1 MTEDG
6 DAGPEP
12 GDGDDLESDGA
23 PVDRRDFLRSVAA
36 GVALDRTVVE
46 EAVGRG
52 SEVRPTGGD
61 GRLASQH
68 TPVSRRGYL
77 PVESDFISVRGLA
90 PAQGTSAGGN
100 VWRSGGVFSVADLA
114 SEYNVNRDP
123 VSVRELRTPQK
134 PANRSAV
141 LGTGW
146 ENWLDDY
153 EQPNAEDI
161 AVSASAEQ
169 SGLIRTVV
177 SKTNTNLRGVGSGHS
192 HSEAAVPEDLFTDI
206 KELEGEL
213 PRPWLRDPG
222 DDFWDSGKKPNPEP
236 PSRDHLIRL
245 RGGTI
250 LKKLN
255 RKILPN
261 TGVDGRKPLA
271 LPNMGAWDGQ
281 TLAGAIN
288 TSTHGSGL
296 GLGTFADL
304 VRSVEIIT
312 IPESQYASGE
322 SHVRMFRVEPS
333 HGVTDPR
340 KFARDAGK
348 HDMVLVQ
355 DDDIFHSVVVGYGSM
370 GMVYAYTL
378 ELRDPFWLEETNTF
392 EQWGTF
398 NPYQEAQPSNNRHYQ
413 FLVNIVEPQ
422 LEVFTGTAPSNTS
435 PPRCLVRKR
444 NEVPAGNWDPT
455 ERFNT
460 ANEVEQYVDAFQSAY
475 SGVNLSD
482 WKDLNPRAAFNRLMN
497 FDIRDIVAPNPPFKA
512 RPGHSTG
519 EDKTA
524 SYIALRRKQ
533 DLNPNDLTK
542 AEPPV
547 DTITTEIAVPASD
560 VVPAVDAVIDYVLN
574 NPRLFPAPLGVRF
587 TAGSPHF
594 FSPEYGRET
603 AMLELPIPLPDTLKK
618 EFGDVKTHYD
628 TPPALPGKLYLGPK
642 KIFFQKLKEL
652 NQSIREAKSGDAHN
666 VGPGFLDHMLS
677 IDVAKSELEKL
688 EDRLVS
694 GRFNGRPHMGKH
706 NTVNANS
713 SRSYM
718 KPQNMYPEYDKW
730 LDAYRYFNQSG
741 TFDGEFTDNKTP

>member
-1 MTEDG
+1 MTEDR
-6 DAGPEP
+6 
-12 GDGDDLESDGA
+12 DGKPASDDSDGSGSDGA

-52 SEVRPTGGD
+52 SELRPTGRD

-68 TPVSRRGYL
+68 TPLSRRGYL
-77 PVESDFISVRGLA
+77 PVESDFLSVRGLA
-90 PAQGTSAGGN
+90 PPQGTNAGGN

-114 SEYNVNRDP
+114 TEHDLNRDP

-134 PANRSAV
+134 SANSFGV
-141 LGTGW
+141 VGSGW

-153 EQPNAEDI
+153 EQPNAEDV
-161 AVSASAEQ
+161 AVSASADR
-169 SGLIRTVV
+169 SGLLRTVV
-177 SKTNTNLRGVGSGHS
+177 RQADDEFRGVGSGHS
-192 HSEAAVPEDLFTDI
+192 HSEAAVPEDFFTDI

-213 PRPWLRDPG
+213 PRPWLRDSG
-222 DDFWDSGKKPNPEP
+222 DDFWDPNREP
-236 PSRDHLIRL
+236 NRDPPTRANLIRL

-255 RKILPN
+255 RKILPGG
-261 TGVDGRKPLA
+261 GVNGRKPLA

-312 IPESQYASGE
+312 IPESQYESGE
-322 SHVRMFRVEPS
+322 SHVQMLRVEPS
-333 HGVTDPR
+333 EGVTDPR

-378 ELRDPFWLEETNTF
+378 ELRDPFWLEEQNTF

-413 FLVNIVEPQ
+413 FLVNIIQPQ
-422 LEVFTGTAPSNTS
+422 LEVFTGTAPSNAS
-435 PPRCLVRKR
+435 PPLCMVRRR
-444 NEVPAGNWDPT
+444 NEVPAGNWDAT

-460 ANEVEQYVDAFQSAY
+460 ANEVEQYVNAFQNAY
-475 SGVNLSD
+475 QRFDAS
-482 WKDLNPRAAFNRLMN
+482 DLNNLNFSAGLNRVLN
-497 FDIRDIVAPNPPFKA
+497 FDIRDLVAPDPPFKA
-512 RPGHSTG
+512 RSGGNTG

-533 DLNPNDLTK
+533 DLNPNDPKK

-560 VVPAVDAVIDYVLN
+560 VAPAVDAVIDFALN
-574 NPRLFPAPLGVRF
+574 NPRLLPAPLGVRF
-587 TAGSPHF
+587 TASSEHF

-603 AMLELPIPLPDTLKK
+603 AMLELPIPLPDTLEQ
-618 EFGDVKTHYD
+618 EFSNVNTVHDLSGPFGGVYTK
-628 TPPALPGKLYLGPK
+628 PK
-642 KIFFQKLKEL
+642 KIFFQKLKKL
-652 NQSIREAKSGDAHN
+652 NQDIRKAKSGDPHN

-677 IDVAKSELEKL
+677 IDVAKAELEKL
-688 EDRLVS
+688 EDRLVN

-706 NTVNANS
+706 NTVDVNS

-718 KPQNMYPEYDKW
+718 RPGNMYPEYDKW
-730 LDAYRYFNQSG
+730 LDAYRYFNHPG
-741 TFDGEFTDNKTP
+741 TFDGTFTDNKTP

>member
-1 MTEDG
+1 MDRNMADNALLLDDTDRPAAVGTETPQG
-6 DAGPEP
+6 DT
-12 GDGDDLESDGA
+12 SD
-23 PVDRRDFLRSVAA
+23 PVAKREYFPVKSDFL
-36 GVALDRTVVE
+36 
-46 EAVGRG
+46 
-52 SEVRPTGGD
+52 
-61 GRLASQH
+61 
-68 TPVSRRGYL
+68 
-77 PVESDFISVRGLA
+77 SVRGLA
-90 PAQGTSAGGN
+90 PDQNTSVGGN

-114 SEYNVNRDP
+114 SEYDVNRDA
-123 VSVRELRTPQK
+123 VSVRELRTPQSVG
-134 PANRSAV
+134 SAMSV
-141 LGTGW
+141 DQLGW
-146 ENWLDDY
+146 DNWLDDY
-153 EQPNAEDI
+153 EREGAEGVEVPPGGD
-161 AVSASAEQ
+161 VSQ
-169 SGLIRTVV
+169 LISLVNQQTDG
-177 SKTNTNLRGVGSGHS
+177 KFRGVGSGHS
-192 HSEAAVPEDLFTDI
+192 HSEAAVPEDLFSDI
-206 KELEGEL
+206 KNLEGEL

-222 DDFWDSGKKPNPEP
+222 DDFWDPKKDPNRDP
-236 PSRDHLIRL
+236 PTRDHLIRL

-261 TGVDGRKPLA
+261 PGVDGRKPLA

-312 IPESQYASGE
+312 VPESQYE
-322 SHVRMFRVEPS
+322 SDEPHVRMFRVEPS
-333 HGVTDPR
+333 DGVTDPR
-340 KFARDAGK
+340 KFARDAGT

-378 ELRDPFWLEETNTF
+378 ELREPFWLREENTF
-392 EQWGTF
+392 ETWGTF
-398 NPYQEAQPSNNRHYQ
+398 DPYQEAQPSNNRHYQ

-422 LEVFTGTAPSNTS
+422 LDVFTGTAPSNA
-435 PPRCLVRKR
+435 PAPLCLVRKR
-444 NEVPAGNWDPT
+444 NEVSARGRTPT

-460 ANEVEQYVDAFQSAY
+460 QNEVEKYVEAFLTPYTGFDPSKLK
-475 SGVNLSD
+475 NLDFSVA
-482 WKDLNPRAAFNRLMN
+482 LNRVMN
-497 FDIRDIVAPNPPFKA
+497 FNIGDLVAPDPPFKA
-512 RPGHSTG
+512 PPGGTRGRH
-519 EDKTA
+519 ETA

-603 AMLELPIPLPDTLKK
+603 AMLELPIPLPDTLQQ
-618 EFGDVKTHYD
+618 EFDDVKTHYD
-628 TPPALPGKLYLGPK
+628 TPPALPGQPYLKPK

-652 NQSIREAKSGDAHN
+652 NQSIRVAKTENHDN

-677 IDVAKSELEKL
+677 IDVAKAELEKL
-688 EDRLVS
+688 EDKLV
-694 GRFNGRPHMGKH
+694 RQFDGRPHMGKH
-706 NTVNANS
+706 NTVDTS
-713 SRSYM
+713 ESRSYM
-718 KPQNMYPEYDKW
+718 QPGNMYPEYDKW
-730 LDAYRYFNQSG
+730 LDAYRYFNHTG
-741 TFDGEFTDNKTP
+741 TFDGEFTARKTP

>member
-1 MTEDG
+1 MTDNRDG
-6 DAGPEP
+6 EPERE
-12 GDGDDLESDGA
+12 GRRESDGV

-46 EAVGRG
+46 GAVGRG
-52 SEVRPTGGD
+52 SEVRPVGRD

-68 TPVSRRGYL
+68 NPVSRRSYL
-77 PVESDFISVRGLA
+77 PAESDFLSVRGLA
-90 PAQGTSAGGN
+90 PGQGTSAGGN
-100 VWRSGGVFSVADLA
+100 VWRSGSVFSVADLA
-114 SEYNVNRDP
+114 TEYGINRDP

-134 PANRSAV
+134 TASQVPVWQS
-141 LGTGW
+141 GW
-146 ENWLDDY
+146 KNWLDDY
-153 EQPNAEDI
+153 EQPNAKDVNMAQGTGHTE
-161 AVSASAEQ
+161 
-169 SGLIRTVV
+169 LLRTVV
-177 SKTNTNLRGVGSGHS
+177 SKTNDEFRGVGSGHS
-192 HSEAAVPEDLFTDI
+192 HSEAAVPKDLFTDI
-206 KELEGEL
+206 KSLEGEL

-222 DDFWDSGKKPNPEP
+222 DDFWDPSTAPNRDP

-261 TGVDGRKPLA
+261 TGINGRKPLA

-312 IPESQYASGE
+312 IPESQYKSGE
-322 SHVRMFRVEPS
+322 PHVRMFRVEPS
-333 HGVTDPR
+333 EGVTDPR
-340 KFARDAGK
+340 KFARDAGT

-378 ELRDPFWLEETNTF
+378 ELRDPFWLEEENTF

-435 PPRCLVRKR
+435 SPRCLVRKR
-444 NEVPAGNWDPT
+444 NEVPAGHWDPT

-460 ANEVEQYVDAFQSAY
+460 ANEVEQYVDAFQTAYTRFNTSDLKNLNFSA
-475 SGVNLSD
+475 GLT
-482 WKDLNPRAAFNRLMN
+482 RLMN
-497 FDIRDIVAPNPPFKA
+497 FDIRDLVAPDPPFEA
-512 RPGHSTG
+512 RPGRSTG

-533 DLNPNDLTK
+533 DLHPNDLTK

-547 DTITTEIAVPASD
+547 DTITTEIAVPAAD
-560 VVPAVDAVIDYVLN
+560 VKPAVDAVIDYVLN

-587 TAGSPHF
+587 TAGSEHF
-594 FSPEYGRET
+594 FSPEYDRET
-603 AMLELPIPLPDTLKK
+603 AMLELPIPLPDTLSK
-618 EFGDVKTHYD
+618 EFSNVKTVYD
-628 TPPALPGKLYLGPK
+628 TPNLVPGGVYTKPK
-642 KIFFQKLKEL
+642 KIFFQKLKKL
-652 NQSIREAKSGDAHN
+652 NQDTRNSPHDGRT
-666 VGPGFLDHMLS
+666 GFLDHMLT
-677 IDVAKSELEKL
+677 IDEAKTELEKL
-688 EDRLVS
+688 EDRLVKNS
-694 GRFNGRPHMGKH
+694 DGRPHMGKH
-706 NTVNANS
+706 NTVDATS

-730 LDAYRYFNQSG
+730 LDAYEYFNSSG
-741 TFDGEFTDNKTP
+741 TFDGEFTDNKTT

>member
-1 MTEDG
+1 MTDDRDSEPDPDDSDG
-6 DAGPEP
+6 TG
-12 GDGDDLESDGA
+12 SDGA

-52 SEVRPTGGD
+52 GEVRPTGGD

-77 PVESDFISVRGLA
+77 PTESDFLSVRGLA
-90 PAQGTSAGGN
+90 PEKNNFAGRD
-100 VWRSGGVFSVADLA
+100 VWRPRGAFSVADLA
-114 SEYNVNRDP
+114 SEYDLNRNP
-123 VSVRELRTPQK
+123 VSVRELRTPQSVGSSMSVNK
-134 PANRSAV
+134 R
-141 LGTGW
+141 GW
-146 ENWLDDY
+146 ENWLEDY
-153 EQPNAEDI
+153 EQPGAQGVEGT
-161 AVSASAEQ
+161 ASREQ
-169 SGLIRTVV
+169 SQLIRLV
-177 SKTNTNLRGVGSGHS
+177 SQQANGEFRGVGSGHS
-192 HSEAAVPEDLFTDI
+192 HSEAAVPKDLFTDI
-206 KELEGEL
+206 KNLEGEL

-222 DDFWDSGKKPNPEP
+222 DDFWTPNKKPNPDP

-255 RKILPN
+255 RKILPGG
-261 TGVDGRKPLA
+261 GVNGRKPLA

-312 IPESQYASGE
+312 IPESQYEPGE

-333 HGVTDPR
+333 DGVTDPK

-378 ELRDPFWLEETNTF
+378 ELRDEFWLEEKNSF

-444 NEVPAGNWDPT
+444 NEVPRNGRDST

-460 ANEVEQYVDAFQSAY
+460 ANEVTQYVKAFQSVY
-475 SGVNLSD
+475 TGVNLSE

-497 FDIRDIVAPNPPFKA
+497 FNIRDIVAPNPPFKSPQGKSKG
-512 RPGHSTG
+512 RDETV
-519 EDKTA
+519 

-533 DLNPNDLTK
+533 DLHPNDLTK

-574 NPRLFPAPLGVRF
+574 NPRLLPAPLGVRF
-587 TAGSPHF
+587 TAGSEHF

-603 AMLELPIPLPDTLKK
+603 AMLELPIPLPDTLQQ
-618 EFGDVKTHYD
+618 EFGKVNTVHDLSGPFGGVYTK
-628 TPPALPGKLYLGPK
+628 PK
-642 KIFFQKLKEL
+642 KIFFQKLKKL
-652 NQSIREAKSGDAHN
+652 NQDIRIAKSGNAHN

-677 IDVAKSELEKL
+677 IDVAKKELEKL
-688 EDRLVS
+688 EDTLVK
-694 GRFNGRPHMGKH
+694 RFNGRPHMGKH